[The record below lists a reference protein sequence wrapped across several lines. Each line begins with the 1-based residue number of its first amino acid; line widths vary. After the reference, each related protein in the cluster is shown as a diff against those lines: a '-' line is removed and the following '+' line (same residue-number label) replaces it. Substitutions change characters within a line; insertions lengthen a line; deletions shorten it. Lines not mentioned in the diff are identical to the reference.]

1 MKSIGKGEWKNKVEI
16 AFSGQAPVLRRLVAY
31 WLEVLGD
38 DKGVQDAAFFSD
50 KESPFG
56 ANTQACLMDCWFE
69 DKIQSGEE
77 WSAGLRTGYFF
88 FCEIPLRGKRRLAL
102 GG

>member
-38 DKGVQDAAFFSD
+38 DIEAQGGLLLLRGV
-50 KESPFG
+50 
-56 ANTQACLMDCWFE
+56 LM
-69 DKIQSGEE
+69 
-77 WSAGLRTGYFF
+77 LPY
-88 FCEIPLRGKRRLAL
+88 RGKRRLAL
-102 GG
+102 GGWMIKGKL

>member
-1 MKSIGKGEWKNKVEI
+1 MWGK
-16 AFSGQAPVLRRLVAY
+16 AFWGQVWLTPYLVDGV
-31 WLEVLGD
+31 EVLGD
-38 DKGVQDAAFFSD
+38 DKGGQGAAFFSD